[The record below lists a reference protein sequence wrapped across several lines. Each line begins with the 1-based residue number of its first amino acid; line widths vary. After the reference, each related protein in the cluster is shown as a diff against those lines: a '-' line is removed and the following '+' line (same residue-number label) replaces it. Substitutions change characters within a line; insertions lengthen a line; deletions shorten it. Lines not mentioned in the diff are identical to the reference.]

1 MSPLFRIREPQSEQ
15 NWTQMLIA
23 KWMLYFILAGLCE
36 IGGGYLV
43 WLWLR
48 EGKSIWLAAVGA
60 VVLVL
65 YGVIPTLQPANFG
78 RVYAAYGGVFVA
90 LSILWGWQVD
100 KVRPDKV
107 DIVGGLVALAG
118 VAIIMYAPR
127 VKLAGG

>member
-1 MSPLFRIREPQSEQ
+1 
-15 NWTQMLIA
+15 MLIA
-23 KWMLYFILAGLCE
+23 KSILYFILAGLCE

-48 EGKSIWLAAVGA
+48 EGRSIWLAALGA
-60 VVLVL
+60 IVLVL

-90 LSILWGWQVD
+90 LSILWGWHVD
-100 KVRPDKV
+100 KVRPDKFDV
-107 DIVGGLVALAG
+107 IGGLLALAG

-127 VKLAGG
+127 LRMAGG